1 LRQSKREVFSL
12 KKLGSFLYSIFAG
25 ACIGIGGT
33 IYLSLDNKIAG
44 AIFFALGL
52 FTICVNGFNLFTG
65 KVPYLF
71 ENKPSY
77 LGFLGSVWLGNLIGA
92 GAVGYLV
99 RATRIA
105 GIAEKAVTLCTTKL
119 NDNLLSIFI
128 LSFFCGILMFIAVD
142 NYRNNPNDFGRY
154 IGIFTCVPVFILCSF
169 EHCVANMYYF
179 SVANMWGGKT
189 LLYMIVMTLGNGVG
203 GVVFPVGRQMK
214 RKAEAEEPV
223 TAGKR

>member
-1 LRQSKREVFSL
+1 M
-12 KKLGSFLYSIFAG
+12 KKLCSFFYSIFAG
-25 ACIGIGGT
+25 ACIGVGGT
-33 IYLSLDNKIAG
+33 VYLSLDNKIAG
-44 AIFFALGL
+44 SIFFALGL

-65 KVPYLF
+65 KVPYVF

-92 GAVGYLV
+92 GGVGYLV
-99 RATRIA
+99 RATRISA
-105 GIAEKAVTLCTTKL
+105 IADKAVTICTTKL

-128 LSFFCGILMFIAVD
+128 LSVFCGILMFIAVD

-179 SVANMWGGKT
+179 SVANMWDGKT
-189 LLYMIVMTLGNGVG
+189 FLYLVVMTLGNGVG
-203 GVVFPVGRQMK
+203 GVIFPVVRQIK
-214 RKAEAEEPV
+214 RKAEAPELSA
-223 TAGKR
+223 AGKR